1 MSKEDF
7 EDSDVSTDS
16 SEISSDGDLEGSPK
30 ESCNQQCTI
39 TQRPINICQQCR
51 KYLHGVCCGDR
62 WEDDDGKSYF
72 TCQSCYRKQKGLLE
86 VFLL

>member
-30 ESCNQQCTI
+30 KVNVATNNVRSHRDPSTSVN
-39 TQRPINICQQCR
+39 N
-51 KYLHGVCCGDR
+51 V
-62 WEDDDGKSYF
+62 
-72 TCQSCYRKQKGLLE
+72 LE

>member
-30 ESCNQQCTI
+30 ESKCCNQQ
-39 TQRPINICQQCR
+39 
-51 KYLHGVCCGDR
+51 
-62 WEDDDGKSYF
+62 
-72 TCQSCYRKQKGLLE
+72 
-86 VFLL
+86 